1 MIDSY
6 GRKTAVALGNFDGLH
21 KGHIAVIN
29 KAVAEKSNG
38 LVPCILTFDSHPM
51 QFLTGSAPKRIMT
64 RSLCEKESALL
75 GCETVRLSFEEV
87 RNMSP
92 EEFFTEILIKKLG
105 AEFVSCGFNYHF
117 GKKGAGTAETLR
129 DLCEKAGIGFSCAG
143 EVMHGDEA
151 VSSTRI
157 RNCIENGDIQE
168 ANIMLGRYF
177 AYDFEVVHG
186 DKIGK
191 KVLGIPTINQLFPD
205 WHVIPKCG
213 VYASATE
220 VDGKLYPSMTN
231 IGKRPTV
238 GGEQLRS
245 ETSII
250 GFSGD
255 LYGAHPEVKLI
266 KLIREEKKFPSLEA
280 LSEQLKE
287 DSQTAEKIYNEVFR

>member
-1 MIDSY
+1 
-6 GRKTAVALGNFDGLH
+6 
-21 KGHIAVIN
+21 
-29 KAVAEKSNG
+29 
-38 LVPCILTFDSHPM
+38 
-51 QFLTGSAPKRIMT
+51 
-64 RSLCEKESALL
+64 
-75 GCETVRLSFEEV
+75 
-87 RNMSP
+87 
-92 EEFFTEILIKKLG
+92 
-105 AEFVSCGFNYHF
+105 
-117 GKKGAGTAETLR
+117 
-129 DLCEKAGIGFSCAG
+129 
-143 EVMHGDEA
+143 MHGDES

-157 RNCIENGDIQE
+157 RLAVENGDIQE
-168 ANIMLGRYF
+168 ANSMLGRPF

-205 WHVIPKCG
+205 WHVIPECG

-220 VDGKLYPSMTN
+220 VDGRLYPSMTN

-287 DSQTAEKIYNEVFR
+287 DSKTAEKIYNEVLG